1 VTRKTDT
8 APTPVITFATPEAGN
23 RVVADL
29 RAKYEEAARYASAKG
44 GLAVQRGEEIAVLEQ
59 EINERQAWIIQKD
72 GAKRQAEA
80 EAQAARDV
88 AQGYAAMLAAAGVHV
103 PPHGGELSHNPDG
116 NLRNLVAAHEELER
130 ANGGVS

>member
-1 VTRKTDT
+1 MARNTDT
-8 APTPVITFATPEAGN
+8 APHPAVVFATPEAGN

-29 RAKYEEAARYASAKG
+29 CAKYEEAARYASAKG

-72 GAKRQAEA
+72 GEKRQAEA